1 MSEQVYLEMTY
12 RHGKPFAGYLWLPRR
27 QGDTAA
33 RSRKAAAG
41 LVVDYAA
48 DGRPIGI
55 EIVSPSHVSPGDI
68 KALLAELHC
77 ECVSEKELAPLFA
90 VCAS

>member
-1 MSEQVYLEMTY
+1 MTEPVYLELTY
-12 RHGKPFAGYLWLPRR
+12 RDGKPFAGYLWLPRR
-27 QGDTAA
+27 PGDAAA

-41 LVVDYAA
+41 LVVDYAE

-55 EIVSPSHVSPGDI
+55 EIVSPSHVSPSDM

-77 ECVSEKELAPLFA
+77 DWVSEKVLAPLFA
-90 VCAS
+90 VSAA